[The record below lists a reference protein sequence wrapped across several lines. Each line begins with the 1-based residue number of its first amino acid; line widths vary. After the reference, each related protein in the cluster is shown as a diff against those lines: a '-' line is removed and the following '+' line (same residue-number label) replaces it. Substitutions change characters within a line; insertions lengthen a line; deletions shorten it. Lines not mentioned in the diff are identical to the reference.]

1 MAKGR
6 IAFHTPV
13 RSVRTSQ
20 HDDTG
25 NHAGRTDDTRW
36 NKGSRSSLAQNN
48 TPTSIRARGPVQC
61 N

>member
-1 MAKGR
+1 MARGR

-36 NKGSRSSLAQNN
+36 NKGFTQQSGGETTRPASRLAPAQ
-48 TPTSIRARGPVQC
+48 
-61 N
+61 